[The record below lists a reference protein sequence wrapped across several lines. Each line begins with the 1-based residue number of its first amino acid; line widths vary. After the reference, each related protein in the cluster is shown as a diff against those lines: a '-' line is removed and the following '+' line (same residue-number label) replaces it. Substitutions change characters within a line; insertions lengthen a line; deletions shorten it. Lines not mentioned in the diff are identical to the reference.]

1 MSLEQYYA
9 PVPQVDR
16 DQGGHLGA
24 GVLNFPVQDLRNIFK
39 PVEGEGQSR
48 CTIAFITYNVCTT
61 VFNLVFSQIQVFLV
75 IFPTQDSK
83 TFFYIKSRHLEEN
96 SKIVQH

>member
-1 MSLEQYYA
+1 MTSPWRTSFVEQYYA

-24 GVLNFPVQDLRNIFK
+24 GVLNFPVQDSRNIFK

-48 CTIAFITYNVCTT
+48 CTIRFYCSMIAH
-61 VFNLVFSQIQVFLV
+61 LFSILYFYQIQVFLV
-75 IFPTQDSK
+75 LFQEQASSK
-83 TFFYIKSRHLEEN
+83 SDVTSSRGT
-96 SKIVQH
+96 